1 MLSITKKQMNRW
13 APRKKIRIFAFLGS
27 MALLLLYPFKT
38 TVVPDWRVRIVDEE
52 GNPIR
57 MAVVKEVW
65 QHSTIESASHEEDSI
80 TDNDG
85 YVTFPRRTVRGS
97 LLVRIGTPIVNLLN
111 VHASFG
117 PIAYVL
123 VVNSPSVQYLFQEEN
138 HVYFP
143 DKPLPAEIVLKRV
156 QQ

>member
-1 MLSITKKQMNRW
+1 
-13 APRKKIRIFAFLGS
+13 
-27 MALLLLYPFKT
+27 MALLLLYPFET
-38 TVVPDWRVRIVDEE
+38 TVVPEWRLRIVDEE
-52 GNPIR
+52 GNAIR
-57 MAVVKEVW
+57 MTAVKEVW

-97 LLVRIGTPIVNLLN
+97 LLVRIGTPIVHVLD

-123 VVNSPSVQYLFQEEN
+123 VPDYPDGSFQEYN
-138 HVYFP
+138 HIYFP
-143 DKPLPAEIVLKRV
+143 GQPLPTQVVIKRV
-156 QQ
+156 QH